1 MTKTLWIVL
10 MLFVPILIPL
20 SLFGLC
26 GPMARSAGI
35 GLLKFYLAC
44 MAIVFVIMAIGGS
57 FK

>member
-26 GPMARSAGI
+26 GPMAQRASI
-35 GLLKFYLAC
+35 GLLKFYVVMMVVL
-44 MAIVFVIMAIGGS
+44 FVAFALTNG